1 MQIINKV
8 RKCPAC
14 GCIAFPDSTRCPK
27 CDLPYTV
34 SNVSD
39 AKIDEGCIILA
50 IIDSRYL
57 PAVLC
62 K

>member
-8 RKCPAC
+8 HKCSAC
-14 GCIAFPDSTRCPK
+14 GCIAFPDATRCPK
-27 CDLPYTV
+27 CDMPFNHNNY
-34 SNVSD
+34 ND
-39 AKIDEGCIILA
+39 IPRQDEFICFA

-57 PAVLC
+57 SAMMC